1 MALQQQDFFF
11 DAPLGFVSMGIAFLL
26 FILAYAWARENYQDF
41 LQRSFLYWFS
51 PKRLQK
57 EVPTILRA
65 DVLFLHGLFLCML
78 SMSLVLF
85 FYVIQPSI
93 FQGSMRTLA
102 FYGLVF
108 CLGFLLYFLAE
119 SLLLRILGYLLDI
132 EKSNQVYYRW
142 TFVSRSGLG
151 ILLLGLNIM
160 TYYTRFEWKSTWVAI
175 TLTVLILT
183 AFVLKWLNYLS
194 ISRAYKVPYLYIIF
208 YICTFEIL
216 PFWTIAH
223 WIKGF

>member
-1 MALQQQDFFF
+1 
-11 DAPLGFVSMGIAFLL
+11 
-26 FILAYAWARENYQDF
+26 
-41 LQRSFLYWFS
+41 
-51 PKRLQK
+51 
-57 EVPTILRA
+57 
-65 DVLFLHGLFLCML
+65 
-78 SMSLVLF
+78 MSLVLF
-85 FYVIQPSI
+85 FYVIQPAI

-102 FYGLVF
+102 FYGLFF
-108 CLGFLLYFLAE
+108 CLGFLLYFLTE

-151 ILLLGLNIM
+151 ILLLALNIM